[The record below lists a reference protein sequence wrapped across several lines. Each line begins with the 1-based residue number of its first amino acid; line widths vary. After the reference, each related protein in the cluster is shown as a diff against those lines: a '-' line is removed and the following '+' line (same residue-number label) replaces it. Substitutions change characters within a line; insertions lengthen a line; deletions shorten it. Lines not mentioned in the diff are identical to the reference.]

1 MSKGIDMGAEETREL
16 YGLVRELQAQIAAQT
31 AILERVEKDL
41 AAKDGQIRE
50 LQLESAR
57 RKGIMAVIGIL
68 GSIFGTCAVW
78 IVKHFWGGGN

>member
-1 MSKGIDMGAEETREL
+1 MENEEAREL

-31 AILERVEKDL
+31 AILQRVEKDL
-41 AAKDGQIRE
+41 DDKDEQIRE

-78 IVKHFWGGGN
+78 IIKHLCGGGN